1 MQENQ
6 LTFGVHDPTI
16 IEKSGN
22 YYLFST
28 DTGQPKTSGVPIRWS
43 QNLRDWN
50 FIGQALL
57 EVPRAAKE
65 WSNALGLWAP
75 EIVCIGNE
83 YRMYYSA
90 STFGSTHS
98 YIGLATAQTPLGPFE
113 DRGLVVKTSPVLC
126 HHNAIDAN
134 VVTDKTGKQWLL
146 YGSFFGGLYILPLD
160 KKTGK
165 PSESGFGKCIARRP
179 ESVDTAIE
187 GGFIYYNPKTDYYY
201 LFCSYDSLND
211 SYNIRVARSR
221 HVDGPYTDCKG
232 YAMDDFGN
240 LPDDIGMKVLGSYH
254 FSGEKAIF
262 APGHNSIFKRSDNQL
277 FMVHHARRKVFSDE
291 FFLNIRKLEWLSNG
305 WPVVSPCL
313 YEEACE
319 QKTVELAG
327 KWHVIYFDETNGL
340 QESRL
345 EMIEDKDYQKISDNE
360 FCWQENLVKTWLE
373 MVNGKPQQVFSGMT
387 SKGYGIIARKF

>member
-16 IEKSGN
+16 VEYDGR
-22 YYLFST
+22 YFLYST
-28 DTGQPKTSGVPIRWS
+28 DTRQPVTSGVPIRMSW
-43 QNLRDWN
+43 NLVEWA
-50 FIGQALL
+50 FIGQALAD
-57 EVPRAAKE
+57 VPREARD

-75 EIVCIGNE
+75 EIVRYGDE

-90 STFGSTHS
+90 STFGSTRS
-98 YIGLATAQTPLGPFE
+98 YIGLATAKTPLGPFKDE
-113 DRGLVVKTSPVLC
+113 GVVVKTSPVLC

-134 VVTDKTGKQWLL
+134 VVTDKMGKQWLL

-160 KKTGK
+160 NKIGK
-165 PSESGFGKCIARRP
+165 PSETGFGKCIAKRP
-179 ESVDTAIE
+179 ECVDTAIE

-221 HVDGPYTDCKG
+221 HVDGPYIGCKG
-232 YAMDDFGN
+232 YAMDDFEHS
-240 LPDDIGMKVLGSYH
+240 PDDIGMKVLGSYY
-254 FSGEKAIF
+254 FSGEKAVL

-277 FMVHHARRKVFSDE
+277 FMVHHARRKAFSDD

-313 YEEACE
+313 YEKDCE
-319 QKTVELAG
+319 QKVLELAG
-327 KWHVIYFDETNGL
+327 RWHVIYFDQTNGL
-340 QESRL
+340 QESHL
-345 EMIEDKDYQKISDNE
+345 ETIEVNDYQKINDNE
-360 FCWQENLVKTWLE
+360 FNWQENLVKTWLE
-373 MVNGKPQQVFSGMT
+373 MVDGKPQQVFSGM
-387 SKGYGIIARKF
+387 SLKGYGLIARKF